1 MARRLD
7 RTGEGGFTMVEV
19 IVSLGLITVLMASLT
34 AYFVNTQRVSAYQA
48 QIQAATRVA
57 QTGMEAARGYGGP
70 TLLVGRAACGTCL
83 NVNGYDRGYLTGSVR
98 YDAAVSGVTPTV
110 AIPPTS
116 GISADV
122 TTVGGIEYSRYYFVA
137 RCWQAAAGGLCT
149 TTTTLPVAMVR
160 LVVGVV
166 WQSSNCPSTICVR
179 AASSLFSADPSDP
192 VFTQ

>member
-1 MARRLD
+1 MI
-7 RTGEGGFTMVEV
+7 EV
-19 IVSLGLITVLMASLT
+19 IVSLGLISVLMASLT
-34 AYFVNTQRVSAYQA
+34 AYFVATQRVSTYQA

-70 TLLVGRAACGTCL
+70 TLLVGRAKCGTCL
-83 NVNGYDRGYLTGSVR
+83 NVNGYDNGYLTDSVR
-98 YDAAVSGVTPTV
+98 YDAGVSGVTPTV

-122 TTVGGIEYSRYYFVA
+122 VTVGGIKYSRYYFVA
-137 RCWQAAAGGLCT
+137 RCWQAALGGLCT

-166 WQSSNCPSTICVR
+166 WQSNNCPYTICIR
-179 AASSLFSADPSDP
+179 AASSLFSADPADP